1 MTLPDP
7 EASRAI
13 LIGTARYA
21 PDSGFESFPEVE
33 RSLLDFAEF
42 LRGETGLREDHI
54 DVILDPG
61 DSTTIAARV
70 TAAARATTG
79 LLLVYYVGHGVA
91 VDNQLHL
98 THTGSHAA
106 DADVT
111 ALPYPVLRSRI
122 KTNARGPVIVILDC
136 CHSGRA
142 FGRDVLAG
150 AGEPLREATDIDGAF
165 VLTATDE
172 KTKFARATGGGGR
185 TAFTGMMLDTLRTGV
200 PTADR
205 YLTMTVLFREL
216 RHRLPAANMPK
227 PKALER
233 GTAGRIALATNA
245 GWTGRTEPATLPG
258 IGDTPYR
265 ATIRDIAPAEGLS
278 DRDAELAELAD
289 FCTGDEAYLW
299 WRAGPWAGKT
309 ALMSWF
315 ALNPPPRVRV
325 VAFFIT
331 SRMADQDDHRAFTDA
346 VLEQLSALLPDQAAT
361 VAGATGSRDGLRRH
375 MLALAAERAAEVGHR
390 IVLLVDGLDED
401 RGRTSIASLLPKNPG
416 PGLRVLVSGRP
427 NPALPLDVPATHPLR
442 HCRRRELGPSAKAFD
457 IRDAAQLELRGIL
470 ERSDA
475 DQQILGLVTAAR
487 GLTRTELE
495 DLTGWPPFRIE
506 TILSG
511 VTGRTFRVRSSRFGS
526 HQVYLLAHET
536 LQREAEA
543 TLGRALLAEY
553 RNRFHAWAERFRDRG
568 WPVETPTYLLTRY
581 FSMLRRHGDMVR
593 MTELALDTTRHDRLL
608 LLSGSDQIARTEIA
622 TVTGVWLEQRDPDLV
637 AVGELALRRH
647 RLTRRGRDIPAKLP
661 AALADMGELVR
672 ARSLADGLLDPHRR
686 LRARIGVAST
696 QFRADDPH
704 HNRAVIDSLR
714 ESETAVVRD
723 ADLARLVGALIAVPD
738 IESAELLAEEITTPV
753 ERVRVLAQLIPAWR
767 SIGRADAIE
776 AAKSEIDRH
785 VVWARTLERDE
796 VLRSA
801 VRAYAAV
808 DDHDRVDELSGDAES
823 AGVRVLALAVIAR
836 SLVSR
841 GDAESAVRHMRS
853 IRSELGAIGSK
864 VVRSHAL
871 AAVADDLVA
880 AGFNDVLRAE
890 ADVLLADVE
899 GRHDRL
905 EASDTGPEAAFDD
918 AISGIAD
925 YPWGH
930 IEAAVVHLAECFVA
944 LGEVDRVLALARRF
958 TRGTGGLEVSVRAL
972 TALLAADRTADARR
986 LVAEIELRA
995 YQSIDPRERD
1005 LVLYTM
1011 VRALAVAGETTR
1023 AVAVADRI
1031 DGNDHRILAFTYL
1044 GTRSSESAR
1053 SGGVFV
1059 ERAMSAMRVG
1069 TALPNGGY
1077 LRTDRSFLTT
1087 VVATDWLGGSVAPA
1101 SSTPLADVVRALL
1114 AGAELERVRE
1124 LTDHLVLMYHGSLEP
1139 VDGLAS
1145 GLGGL
1150 AVLLAQTG
1158 QLGTACELIDGIT
1171 LLPVWLTTRMRAGAS
1186 IWSEPAT
1193 VVELLDDAEQIAVA
1207 LRTSVEDGGSELAA
1221 LVAARVRDDAERA
1234 ATAHDSPDLLTNRVV
1249 SALFSA
1255 ALGDADA
1262 VTGLLTSRWMTA
1274 LGEQRVLSMLA
1285 SSTARAGAVDR
1296 ALAVAEQLT
1305 DDLARSVAY
1314 REILAAQVKAGREP
1328 NVLTR
1333 RHSIPVAGERIHAMA
1348 QVIPAL
1354 TDGDRSER
1362 SKTALAAATQLLA
1375 QLPPDQVRDRAAAR
1389 LVDAALAVGELD
1401 QAVELARATTR
1412 DIRGELLTRIA
1423 DGLVRA
1429 YPDVPPA
1436 EQGFARRRIRR
1447 LLAEAWSVA
1456 PWSAVLNTVAR
1467 FDPVLLVGI
1476 TDEALRQDALE
1487 RMTHR

>member
-21 PDSGFESFPEVE
+21 PDSGFESFPAVE

-42 LRGETGLREDHI
+42 LRGETGLPADHI
-54 DVILDPG
+54 DVVLDPG

-70 TAAARATTG
+70 TAAARAATG

-98 THTGSHAA
+98 THTGSRSA

-122 KTNARGPVIVILDC
+122 KSNARGPVVVILDC

-150 AGEPLREATDIDGAF
+150 EGEPLREATDIDGAF

-185 TAFTGMMLDTLRTGV
+185 TAFTGMMLDTLRAGV

-216 RHRLPAANMPK
+216 RTRLPAASMPK

-233 GTAGRIALATNA
+233 GTAGRIALAANA

-289 FCTGDEAYLW
+289 FCAGDEAYLW

-315 ALNPPPRVRV
+315 ALNPPPGARV

-361 VAGATGSRDGLRRH
+361 VASATGSRDGLRRH
-375 MLALAAERAAEVGHR
+375 MLALAGERAAEVGHR

-487 GLTRTELE
+487 GLTRAELE

-526 HQVYLLAHET
+526 DHVYLLAHET

-553 RNRFHAWAERFRDRG
+553 RNRFHAWADRFRDRG

-593 MTELALDTTRHDRLL
+593 MTELALDTARHDRLL

-622 TVTGVWLEQRDPDLV
+622 TVSGVWLEQRDPDLV

-661 AALADMGELVR
+661 AALAGMGEVVR

-696 QFRADDPH
+696 RFLRDDPP

-723 ADLARLVGALIAVPD
+723 ADLARLVEALIAVPD
-738 IESAELLAEEITTPV
+738 IESAELLADEITTPV

-767 SIGRADAIE
+767 ALGREDAIS
-776 AAKSEIDRH
+776 AAKTEIDRH
-785 VVWARTLERDE
+785 VVWARTAERDE
-796 VLRSA
+796 VLRPA
-801 VRAYAAV
+801 VRAYAAL
-808 DDHDRVDELSGDAES
+808 DEHDRVEELSGATESVGVRVVALAAITRSLVSQGDAES
-823 AGVRVLALAVIAR
+823 AA
-836 SLVSR
+836 
-841 GDAESAVRHMRS
+841 RHMRS
-853 IRSELGAIGSK
+853 IRSSLAPISST
-864 VVRSHAL
+864 VVRSHTL
-871 AAVADDLVA
+871 AAIAEDLVA
-880 AGFNDVLRAE
+880 AGFAEVLRAE
-890 ADVLLADVE
+890 ADAVLVDIEAWQAQ
-899 GRHDRL
+899 L
-905 EASDTGPEAAFDD
+905 EASDTGFDAAFND

-930 IEAAVVHLAECFVA
+930 IEAAVVQLAECLVA
-944 LGEVDRVLALARRF
+944 LGNADRVLALARRF
-958 TRGTGGLEVSVRAL
+958 TRGTGGLEVAVRAV

-986 LVAEIELRA
+986 LAAEIELRA

-1011 VRALAVAGETTR
+1011 VRALAVAGEWTR

-1031 DGNDHRILAFTYL
+1031 DGDDHRILAFTYL
-1044 GTRSSESAR
+1044 GTRSAESAP
-1053 SGGVFV
+1053 SGGVFL

-1077 LRTDRSFLTT
+1077 LRTDRSFLT
-1087 VVATDWLGGSVAPA
+1087 VLFATDWLGSAAPE

-1114 AGAELERVRE
+1114 AGAAVERVRE
-1124 LTDHLVLMYHGSLEP
+1124 LTDHLILMYHGSLDP
-1139 VDGLAS
+1139 VDGLAP
-1145 GLGGL
+1145 GLGSL
-1150 AVLLAQTG
+1150 AVLLAETG
-1158 QLGTACELIDGIT
+1158 QLAMARELIDGIT
-1171 LLPVWLTTRMRAGAS
+1171 LLPVWLTSRMSAGAG

-1193 VVELLDDAEQIAVA
+1193 VAELIDDAEQIAVA
-1207 LRTSVEDGGSELAA
+1207 LRIMVEEGGSELAA
-1221 LVAARVRDDAERA
+1221 LVAALVREDADRA
-1234 ATAHDSPDLLTNRVV
+1234 AAARDSPDLLTNRVV

-1255 ALGDADA
+1255 ALSDADA
-1262 VTGLLTSRWMTA
+1262 VTRLLTSRWMTP

-1333 RHSIPVAGERIHAMA
+1333 RHSIPVIGERIHAMA

-1354 TDGDRSER
+1354 TDGGRSER

-1375 QLPPDQVRDRAAAR
+1375 QLPPDEVRDRAAAR
-1389 LVDAALAVGELD
+1389 LIDAALAIGELD
-1401 QAVELARATTR
+1401 QAVELARGTTR
-1412 DIRGELLTRIA
+1412 DLRGELLTRIA

-1436 EQGFARRRIRR
+1436 DQGFARRRIRR

-1456 PWSAVLNTVAR
+1456 PWSSVLDTVAR

-1476 TDEALRQDALE
+1476 TDEALRLDSLE
-1487 RMTHR
+1487 RMTTR

>member
-7 EASRAI
+7 EAARAI

-21 PDSGFESFPEVE
+21 PDSGFESFPAVE

-42 LRGETGLREDHI
+42 LRGETGLPADHI
-54 DVILDPG
+54 DVVLDPG

-70 TAAARATTG
+70 TAAARAATG

-98 THTGSHAA
+98 THTGSRSA

-122 KTNARGPVIVILDC
+122 KSHARGPVVVILDC

-150 AGEPLREATDIDGAF
+150 EGEPLREATDIDGAF

-185 TAFTGMMLDTLRTGV
+185 TAFTGMMLDTLRAGV

-216 RHRLPAANMPK
+216 RTRLPAASMPK

-233 GTAGRIALATNA
+233 GTAGRIALVANA

-289 FCTGDEAYLW
+289 FCAGDEAYLW

-315 ALNPPPRVRV
+315 ALNPPPGVRV

-361 VAGATGSRDGLRRH
+361 VASATGSRDGLRRH
-375 MLALAAERAAEVGHR
+375 MLALAGERAAEVGHR

-487 GLTRTELE
+487 GLTRAELE

-526 HQVYLLAHET
+526 DHVYLLAHET

-543 TLGRALLAEY
+543 TLGRALLADY
-553 RNRFHAWAERFRDRG
+553 RNRFHAWADRFRDRG

-593 MTELALDTTRHDRLL
+593 MTELALDTARHDRLL

-622 TVTGVWLEQRDPDLV
+622 TVSGVWLEQRDPDLV

-661 AALADMGELVR
+661 AALAGMGEVVR

-696 QFRADDPH
+696 RFRRDDPP

-723 ADLARLVGALIAVPD
+723 ADLARLVDALIAVPD
-738 IESAELLAEEITTPV
+738 IESAELLADEITTPV
-753 ERVRVLAQLIPAWR
+753 ERVRILAQLIPAWR
-767 SIGRADAIE
+767 ALGREDAIS
-776 AAKSEIDRH
+776 AAKTEIDRH
-785 VVWARTLERDE
+785 VVWARTAERDE
-796 VLRSA
+796 VLRPA
-801 VRAYAAV
+801 VRAYAAL
-808 DDHDRVDELSGDAES
+808 DEHDRVEELSGATESVGVRVVALAAITRSLVSQGDAES
-823 AGVRVLALAVIAR
+823 AA
-836 SLVSR
+836 
-841 GDAESAVRHMRS
+841 RHMRS
-853 IRSELGAIGSK
+853 IRSELAPISSK
-864 VVRSHAL
+864 VVRSHTL
-871 AAVADDLVA
+871 AAIAEDLVA
-880 AGFNDVLRAE
+880 AGFAEVLRAE
-890 ADVLLADVE
+890 ADAVLIDIEAWQAQ
-899 GRHDRL
+899 L
-905 EASDTGPEAAFDD
+905 EASDTGFDAAFND

-930 IEAAVVHLAECFVA
+930 IEAAVVQLAECLVA
-944 LGEVDRVLALARRF
+944 LGNADRVLALARRF
-958 TRGTGGLEVSVRAL
+958 TRGTGGLEVAVRAV

-986 LVAEIELRA
+986 LAAEIELRA

-1011 VRALAVAGETTR
+1011 VRALAVAGEWTR

-1031 DGNDHRILAFTYL
+1031 DGDDHRILAFTYL
-1044 GTRSSESAR
+1044 GTRSAESAP
-1053 SGGVFV
+1053 SGGVFL

-1077 LRTDRSFLTT
+1077 LRTDRSFLT
-1087 VVATDWLGGSVAPA
+1087 VLFATDWLGSAAPE

-1114 AGAELERVRE
+1114 AGAAVERVRE
-1124 LTDHLVLMYHGSLEP
+1124 LTDHLILMYHGSLDP
-1139 VDGLAS
+1139 VDGLAP
-1145 GLGGL
+1145 GLGRL
-1150 AVLLAQTG
+1150 AVLLAETG
-1158 QLGTACELIDGIT
+1158 QLAMARELIDGIT
-1171 LLPVWLTTRMRAGAS
+1171 LLPVWLTSRMSAGAG

-1193 VVELLDDAEQIAVA
+1193 VAELIDDAEQIAVA
-1207 LRTSVEDGGSELAA
+1207 LRIMVEEGGSELAA
-1221 LVAARVRDDAERA
+1221 LVAALVRQDADRA
-1234 ATAHDSPDLLTNRVV
+1234 AAARDSPDLLTNRVV

-1255 ALGDADA
+1255 ALSDADA
-1262 VTGLLTSRWMTA
+1262 VTRLLTSRWMTP

-1333 RHSIPVAGERIHAMA
+1333 RHSIPVIGERIHAMA

-1354 TDGDRSER
+1354 TDGGRSER

-1375 QLPPDQVRDRAAAR
+1375 QLPPDEVRDRAAAR
-1389 LVDAALAVGELD
+1389 LVDAALAIGELD
-1401 QAVELARATTR
+1401 QAVELARGTTR
-1412 DIRGELLTRIA
+1412 DLRGELLTRIA

-1436 EQGFARRRIRR
+1436 DQGFARRRIRR

-1456 PWSAVLNTVAR
+1456 PWSSVLDTVAR

-1476 TDEALRQDALE
+1476 TDEALRLDSLE
-1487 RMTHR
+1487 RMTTR

>member
-7 EASRAI
+7 DAARAI

-42 LRGETGLREDHI
+42 LRGETGLPADHI
-54 DVILDPG
+54 DVVLDPA

-70 TAAARATTG
+70 TAAARAATG

-98 THTGSHAA
+98 THTGSRSA
-106 DADVT
+106 DSDVT

-122 KTNARGPVIVILDC
+122 KSNARGPVVVILDC

-150 AGEPLREATDIDGAF
+150 EGEPLREATDIDGAF

-185 TAFTGMMLDTLRTGV
+185 TAFTGMMLDTLRAGV

-205 YLTMTVLFREL
+205 YLTLSVLFREL
-216 RHRLPAANMPK
+216 RTRLPAANMPK

-233 GTAGRIALATNA
+233 GTAGRIALAANA
-245 GWTGRTEPATLPG
+245 GWTGRTESATLPAT
-258 IGDTPYR
+258 GDTPYR

-278 DRDAELAELAD
+278 DREAELAELAD
-289 FCTGDEAYLW
+289 FCAGDESYLW

-309 ALMSWF
+309 ALMAWF

-346 VLEQLSALLPDQAAT
+346 VVEQLSALLPDQAAT

-375 MLALAAERAAEVGHR
+375 LLALAAERAAEAGQR

-427 NPALPLDVPATHPLR
+427 NPGLPLDVPASHPLR

-487 GLTRTELE
+487 GLTSTELE

-511 VTGRTFRVRSSRFGS
+511 VTGRTFRTRTSRFGS
-526 HQVYLLAHET
+526 DQVYLLAHET

-543 TLGRALLAEY
+543 TLGRALLVEY

-593 MTELALDTTRHDRLL
+593 MTELALDTARHDRLL

-661 AALADMGELVR
+661 AALADLGELVR

-686 LRARIGVAST
+686 LRARIGVAAT
-696 QFRADDPH
+696 QFRRDDPR
-704 HNRAVIDSLR
+704 HNRAVVDSLR
-714 ESETAVVRD
+714 ESETSVVPD
-723 ADLARLVGALIAVPD
+723 ADLVRLVGALIAVPD
-738 IESAELLAEEITTPV
+738 IENAELLAAEITTPV
-753 ERVRVLAQLIPAWR
+753 ERVRILAQLIPAWR
-767 SIGRADAIE
+767 SLGRHQAIE
-776 AAKSEIDRH
+776 AAKTEIDRH
-785 VVWARTLERDE
+785 VVWARSAERDE
-796 VLRSA
+796 VLRPA
-801 VRAYAAV
+801 VRAYAAL
-808 DDHDRVDELSGDAES
+808 DDHDRVDELSGAAES
-823 AGVRVLALAVIAR
+823 AGVRVVARAAIAR
-836 SLVSR
+836 SLAAR
-841 GDAESAVRHMRS
+841 GDAESAARQVRS
-853 IRSELGAIGSK
+853 IRSELGPIGSQ
-864 VVRSHAL
+864 VVRSHVL
-871 AAVADDLVA
+871 AAIAGDLVA
-880 AGFNDVLRAE
+880 AGFGDVLRAE
-890 ADVLLADVE
+890 AEAVLVDIEAWQ
-899 GRHDRL
+899 GRL
-905 EASDTGPEAAFDD
+905 EASNTGIEAAFSD

-930 IEAAVVHLAECFVA
+930 IEAAVVQLADCLVA
-944 LGEVDRVLALARRF
+944 LGETDRLLALAGRF
-958 TRGTGGLEVSVRAL
+958 TRGTGGLEVAVRAL
-972 TALLAADRTADARR
+972 TALLAAERTADARR

-995 YQSIDPRERD
+995 YQSVDPRERD

-1011 VRALAVAGETTR
+1011 VRALAVAGEMTR
-1023 AVAVADRI
+1023 AVAAADRI
-1031 DGNDHRILAFTYL
+1031 DSDDHRILAFTYL
-1044 GTRSSESAR
+1044 GTRSSASARGAGSFLESAM
-1053 SGGVFV
+1053 G
-1059 ERAMSAMRVG
+1059 AMRVG
-1069 TALPNGGY
+1069 TELPNGGY

-1087 VVATDWLGGSVAPA
+1087 VFATDWLGGSAGPD
-1101 SSTPLADVVRALL
+1101 SSTPLAELVRALL
-1114 AGAELERVRE
+1114 SEGSVERVRE
-1124 LTDHLVLMYHGSLEP
+1124 LTEHLVLMHHGSLDP
-1139 VDGLAS
+1139 VDGLAP

-1150 AVLLAQTG
+1150 AVLLAETG
-1158 QLGTACELIDGIT
+1158 QLDLARGLIDGIT
-1171 LLPVWLTTRMRAGAS
+1171 LLPVWLTSRMSAGAG

-1193 VVELLDDAEQIAVA
+1193 IAELLDDAEQLAVA
-1207 LRTSVEDGGSELAA
+1207 LRTIGEGGSELSA
-1221 LVAARVRDDAERA
+1221 LVTGRARDEAERA
-1234 ATAHDSPDLLTNRVV
+1234 AAASDSPDLLTNRVV
-1249 SALFSA
+1249 RALFSA

-1262 VTGLLTSRWMTA
+1262 VSGLLASRWMTA

-1296 ALAVAEQLT
+1296 ALEVAEQLT

-1333 RHSIPVAGERIHAMA
+1333 RHSIPVPAERIHAMA

-1354 TDGDRSER
+1354 TDGGRSER
-1362 SKTALAAATQLLA
+1362 AKTALAVATQLLA
-1375 QLPPDQVRDRAAAR
+1375 QLPPDEIRDRAAAR
-1389 LVDAALAVGELD
+1389 LVDAALAIGELD
-1401 QAVELARATTR
+1401 QAIELARGTTR
-1412 DIRGELLTRIA
+1412 EARGELLTRIA

-1429 YPDVPPA
+1429 YSGVPPA
-1436 EQGFARRRIRR
+1436 DQGFARRRIRR

-1456 PWSAVLNTVAR
+1456 PWSAVLDTVAR

-1476 TDEALRQDALE
+1476 TDEALRQDTLE
-1487 RMTHR
+1487 RTTNQ

>member
-13 LIGTARYA
+13 LIGTARYTS
-21 PDSGFESFPEVE
+21 DSGFESFPEVE

-42 LRGETGLREDHI
+42 LRGETGLPADHI
-54 DVILDPG
+54 DVVLDPG

-70 TAAARATTG
+70 TAAARAATG

-98 THTGSHAA
+98 THTGSRSA

-122 KTNARGPVIVILDC
+122 KSNARGPVVVILDC

-150 AGEPLREATDIDGAF
+150 EGEPLREATDIDGAF

-172 KTKFARATGGGGR
+172 KTTFARATGGGGR
-185 TAFTGMMLDTLRTGV
+185 TAFTGMMLDTLRAGV

-216 RHRLPAANMPK
+216 RTRLPAASMPK

-233 GTAGRIALATNA
+233 GTAGRIALAANA

-361 VAGATGSRDGLRRH
+361 VASATGSRDGLRRH
-375 MLALAAERAAEVGHR
+375 MLALAGERAAEVGHR

-427 NPALPLDVPATHPLR
+427 NPALPLDVPTTHPLR

-487 GLTRTELE
+487 GLTRAELE
-495 DLTGWPPFRIE
+495 DLTGWPPFLIE

-526 HQVYLLAHET
+526 DHVYLLAHET

-553 RNRFHAWAERFRDRG
+553 RNRFHAWADRFRDRG

-593 MTELALDTTRHDRLL
+593 MTELALDTARHDRLL

-622 TVTGVWLEQRDPDLV
+622 TVSGVWLEQRDPDLV

-661 AALADMGELVR
+661 AALADMGEVVR
-672 ARSLADGLLDPHRR
+672 ARSLADGLLDPRRR

-696 QFRADDPH
+696 QFLRDDPP

-714 ESETAVVRD
+714 ESETSVVRD
-723 ADLARLVGALIAVPD
+723 ADLARLVDALIAVPD
-738 IESAELLAEEITTPV
+738 IESAELLADEITTPV
-753 ERVRVLAQLIPAWR
+753 ERVRILAQLIPAWR
-767 SIGRADAIE
+767 SLGRADAIS
-776 AAKSEIDRH
+776 AAKTEIDRH
-785 VVWARTLERDE
+785 VVWARAAERDE

-801 VRAYAAV
+801 VRAFAAL
-808 DDHDRVDELSGDAES
+808 DEHDRVEELSGAAES
-823 AGVRVLALAVIAR
+823 VGVRVVAVAAVAR
-836 SLVSR
+836 SLVSQ
-841 GDAESAVRHMRS
+841 GDTESAARHLRS
-853 IRSELGAIGSK
+853 IRSELAPISSK

-871 AAVADDLVA
+871 AAIADDLVA
-880 AGFNDVLRAE
+880 AGFAEVLRAE
-890 ADVLLADVE
+890 ADAVLVDVE
-899 GRHDRL
+899 AWQAQL
-905 EASDTGPEAAFDD
+905 EASDTGFDAAFND

-930 IEAAVVHLAECFVA
+930 IEAAVVQLAECLVA
-944 LGEVDRVLALARRF
+944 LGNADRVVALARRF
-958 TRGTGGLEVSVRAL
+958 TRGTGGLEVAVRAV

-1005 LVLYTM
+1005 LVLYAM
-1011 VRALAVAGETTR
+1011 VRALAVAGEWTR

-1031 DGNDHRILAFTYL
+1031 DGDDHRILAFTYL
-1044 GTRSSESAR
+1044 GTRSAESAPR
-1053 SGGVFV
+1053 GGVFL

-1077 LRTDRSFLTT
+1077 LRTDRSFLT
-1087 VVATDWLGGSVAPA
+1087 VLFATDWLGSAA
-1101 SSTPLADVVRALL
+1101 RESSTPLADVVRALL
-1114 AGAELERVRE
+1114 AGAAVERVRE
-1124 LTDHLVLMYHGSLEP
+1124 LTDHLTLMYHGSLDP
-1139 VDGLAS
+1139 VDGLAP
-1145 GLGGL
+1145 GLGRL
-1150 AVLLAQTG
+1150 AVLLAETG
-1158 QLGTACELIDGIT
+1158 QLALARELIDGIT
-1171 LLPVWLTTRMRAGAS
+1171 LLPVWLTSRMSAGAG

-1193 VVELLDDAEQIAVA
+1193 VAELIDDAEEIAVA
-1207 LRTSVEDGGSELAA
+1207 LRIMVEEGGSELAA
-1221 LVAARVRDDAERA
+1221 LVAALVREDADRA
-1234 ATAHDSPDLLTNRVV
+1234 AAARDSPDLLTHRVV

-1262 VTGLLTSRWMTA
+1262 VTRLLTSRWMTA
-1274 LGEQRVLSMLA
+1274 LGEQRVLSLLA
-1285 SSTARAGAVDR
+1285 SSIARAGAVDR

-1333 RHSIPVAGERIHAMA
+1333 RHSIPVIGERIHAMA

-1375 QLPPDQVRDRAAAR
+1375 QLPPDEVRDRAAAR
-1389 LVDAALAVGELD
+1389 LVDAALAIGELD
-1401 QAVELARATTR
+1401 QAVELARGTTR
-1412 DIRGELLTRIA
+1412 DLRGELLTRIA

-1436 EQGFARRRIRR
+1436 DQGFARRRIRR

-1456 PWSAVLNTVAR
+1456 PWSSVLDTVAR

-1476 TDEALRQDALE
+1476 TDEALRLDSLE
-1487 RMTHR
+1487 RVTTR